1 MAGRSLGVAESIPTL
16 DGLNVAGNTQL
27 GNAAS
32 NLIGFLGA
40 TPRVQ
45 MTTIASI
52 GVTATT
58 AIMKARINSM
68 RTFMRS
74 VGLMA

>member
-1 MAGRSLGVAESIPTL
+1 MAVEHLSKGND
-16 DGLNVAGNTQL
+16 DGTTFGQTTTD
-27 GNAAS
+27 
-32 NLIGFLGA
+32 LISFWNG

-52 GVTATT
+52 GATATT